1 MSPSK
6 KKPAAKAAAKSAGS
20 KAAAGE
26 AAEEVSFEEALER
39 LEQLVERLEEGDVPL
54 EESLGHYAEGTR
66 LVKLCQERL
75 DRAEALIREL
85 TETAEGFGLKPSGLG
100 GEDEDD
106 DEDGYEDEDDE
117 DDNHGT
123 GEFNF

>member
-1 MSPSK
+1 MSPSRK
-6 KKPAAKAAAKSAGS
+6 KSAAGKAAAKAAPK
-20 KAAAGE
+20 
-26 AAEEVSFEEALER
+26 EVSFEDALAR

-85 TETAEGFGLKPSGLG
+85 TETAEGFGLKPSSLG
-100 GEDEDD
+100 GEDEDEDD
-106 DEDGYEDEDDE
+106 DEDGYEEEDDE
-117 DDNHGT
+117 DGNHGT